1 MRSPVA
7 NARFPGPPGIIWVD
21 HARGCSARRRHLTLR
36 HRSICAIEVVVDEAL
51 VDLNAKRVAWII
63 SLSLRRRGTVD
74 RAGRQNCQNRTAH
87 QNLHTNVELASPRP
101 ALRGEVGLLS
111 NPGEGDSP
119 RTQPVETAPHPDP
132 LPARAG
138 RGRETYQIFS
148 STGTSSGFTP
158 DSDNPLTNH
167 SRIWPMPR
175 L

>member
-87 QNLHTNVELASPRP
+87 QNLHHSGCEL
-101 ALRGEVGLLS
+101 
-111 NPGEGDSP
+111 
-119 RTQPVETAPHPDP
+119 HPS
-132 LPARAG
+132 RKNEE
-138 RGRETYQIFS
+138 REKFHPYQIFN